1 MQKEEYKKHLSRMQ
15 ALCSRGEKCRADIS
29 LKLEQAGVPREETE
43 EILKELEKER
53 FLDQE
58 RYATAYA
65 RDKSSFQGWGPRKI
79 HNMLKIKE
87 IPEEIIE
94 KSLSGLGENWFREKL
109 AEALCK
115 KQMHLKDKD
124 PRKRYAAL
132 VRFGL
137 GRGYSY
143 SQIVECLGKITK
155 AANQ

>member
-1 MQKEEYKKHLSRMQ
+1 MQQEEYKKHLARMQ
-15 ALCSRGEKCRADIS
+15 ALCSRSEKCRADIR
-29 LKLEQAGVPREETE
+29 LKLEQAGIPPAETA
-43 EILKELEKER
+43 EILDELEKDR

-65 RDKSSFQGWGPRKI
+65 RDKSSLQGWGPRKI
-79 HNMLKIKE
+79 YNMLRIKE
-87 IPEEIIE
+87 IPEEVIE
-94 KSLSGLGENWFREKL
+94 KALSGLGEERVRQKLTEALQKHRSFREK
-109 AEALCK
+109 
-115 KQMHLKDKD
+115 DS
-124 PRKRYAAL
+124 RKRHAAL